1 MTETVV
7 NARHNAVT
15 IQPSCEMWLGAGNI
29 GPLGLP
35 TNTIGFNNSAGA
47 TSTWILHAYNAAT
60 NTWTA
65 STQTFDGFLGL

>member
-15 IQPSCEMWLGAGNI
+15 IQPSFEMWSGAGNI

-47 TSTWILHAYNAAT
+47 TSTWILHAYDAAEHT
-60 NTWTA
+60 HG
-65 STQTFDGFLGL
+65 QLQHKHLMVL